1 MKRIEETLPQFRDLP
16 IVIIWGMQDPV
27 LPPSVLRLWQALY
40 PQATTHE
47 IEDASHF
54 LQEDA
59 PERVV
64 SYIDDF
70 LRANTTP

>member
-1 MKRIEETLPQFRDLP
+1 MK
-16 IVIIWGMQDPV
+16 DPV
-27 LPPSVLRLWQALY
+27 LPASVLHRWQVIY

-59 PERVV
+59 PERIVE
-64 SYIDDF
+64 YIEAF
-70 LRANTTP
+70 LQANP